1 MFAMIDKKTN
11 KLYTTFAALNSIDMR
26 TTKKT
31 SHHIIKG
38 KEVPSFE
45 TASIFL
51 DEALAKDFVKRFRL
65 ENIKVI
71 EVNKEDFT

>member
-31 SHHIIKG
+31 SHQMIKG
-38 KEVPSFE
+38 KEVPSFD
-45 TASIFL
+45 TASIFF
-51 DEALAKDFVKRFRL
+51 DESLAKDFVKRFNL
-65 ENIKVI
+65 KI
-71 EVNKEDFT
+71 